1 MFISHKY
8 KIVFLEVPRTASR
21 SITTALALLDPQAP
35 TVIARQQQNT
45 LEDYHNFDCAEISD
59 KSFRVIATHRNPFDR
74 LWSFWKYRRNTGN
87 PEIFKSISW
96 LQYVDWVCDP
106 SSTPQISGALL
117 DCPIAE
123 MFDLDRVDFWLD
135 FEQLS
140 ESWQKLG
147 KKYSLPL
154 TPLVSINA
162 SPRYKHAADHLNE
175 SVAKRISDRFSQDFE
190 YFGYSKDSW
199 KNLTLA
205 DKNRWSENTDNNIS
219 NKQPERIK
227 TARPKVAILT
237 RFKQSAEGLAYSV
250 DTVVQEQLGMLVLH
264 GYNPAVLVVK
274 SDDWSRHPG
283 WYNHD
288 SVEIIQ
294 YPSVS
299 DTNEEGEE
307 DRFIDDIELLT
318 TALTTALSDV
328 DVVLTHDIIYLPD
341 HLKTAIAAR
350 NTAKQLPDI
359 TWFHWIHSTV
369 SPEHM
374 ETSGIADYLYEEV
387 LSQEWPNSHPVF
399 FNRMS
404 IPIIANNFHYEEA
417 DVKIVPHATDI
428 CRFFGFS
435 PLTTRLYREKQL
447 YMADYLTVCPVRLDK
462 GKQVDWTIRIMARLK
477 SKGECIRIVVMD
489 SNSQHALGC
498 DYREELKYIAME
510 YGLDQSEL
518 IFTSEFDDSLRR
530 GAPQSMVR
538 ELFSI
543 SNIYIQPS
551 RSESYSLSTQEAA
564 ITGNLLILNDDFP
577 PFREIFGDQA
587 LFFQFG
593 SAIDRYQLQ
602 DGATTLQIEDLE
614 FPYKPVEY
622 PDSLLIEKDDSWLVN
637 GKAAHADFIAS
648 KIRYEFLNN
657 IVLRQRQ
664 KRLKDRNL
672 HSVFEKYLE
681 PLIRPNIH
689 HQL

>member
-1 MFISHKY
+1 M
-8 KIVFLEVPRTASR
+8 EVPRTASR

-45 LEDYHNFDCAEISD
+45 LEDYHNFDCAEIND

-274 SDDWSRHPG
+274 SDDWSNHPG

-299 DTNEEGEE
+299 DTNQEGEE
-307 DRFIDDIELLT
+307 DQFIDDIELLT

-341 HLKTAIAAR
+341 HLKAAIAAR

-359 TWFHWIHSTV
+359 TWFHWIHSTL
-369 SPEHM
+369 SPEHQDK
-374 ETSGIADYLYEEV
+374 SGIAGYLYEEV

-417 DVKIVPHATDI
+417 DVRIVPHATDI

-489 SNSQHALGC
+489 STSQHPLAC

-672 HSVFEKYLE
+672 HSVFEKYLQ
-681 PLIRPNIH
+681 PLICTNIH